1 MLTVLAANPLQPL
14 IDFSEAILKFF
25 HDNAGFGWGA
35 AIIAMTVVI
44 RLLILPLT
52 FKGVR
57 GMQEMQ
63 RIQPEIKRVQERYK
77 DDKQRQQQEMM
88 KMWQEHGVNPLSS
101 CMPLLL
107 QIPFF
112 MALFYLLR
120 GDEFKADIEGEE
132 SFLFIDNL
140 AESVTGD
147 PGVLVAM
154 IALYVGSMLGS
165 SAVTAISADRNQ
177 RIIMFALP
185 VVFTPIVIGFPAGLL
200 VYWITTN
207 FWTIGQQLFVKKFL
221 PPPEPVSPGAKEGGD
236 AAHAAT
242 PVGQKHAEEPGE
254 PAPKRFSLLGALRG
268 EPAGD
273 GAGERA
279 GAATKAGDRGGAR
292 TKARAGA
299 AAGRG
304 SGEDRGRGGNGRP
317 DRAPPPSPRKKKKKR
332 SGRRR

>member
-1 MLTVLAANPLQPL
+1 
-14 IDFSEAILKFF
+14 
-25 HDNAGFGWGA
+25 
-35 AIIAMTVVI
+35 
-44 RLLILPLT
+44 
-52 FKGVR
+52 VR

-120 GDEFKADIEGEE
+120 GDEFKADIKGEE
-132 SFLFIDNL
+132 SFLFIPDL
-140 AESVTGD
+140 ADSVTGD
-147 PGVLVAM
+147 PGVLVA
-154 IALYVGSMLGS
+154 IILLYVGSMLGS

-177 RIIMFALP
+177 RILMFALP
-185 VVFTPIVIGFPAGLL
+185 IVFTPIVIGFPAGLL

-221 PPPEPVSPGAKEGGD
+221 PPPEPVSAEAKERGD

-242 PVGQKHAEEPGE
+242 PVGQKAAEEPGE
-254 PAPKRFSLLGALRG
+254 SPKRFSLLGALRG
-268 EPAGD
+268 ESGGD

-292 TKARAGA
+292 AKARAGA
-299 AAGRG
+299 GDGRG
-304 SGEDRGRGGNGRP
+304 SAEGRGRGGNGRP
-317 DRAPPPSPRKKKKKR
+317 DRAPPPRSPRKKKKKR